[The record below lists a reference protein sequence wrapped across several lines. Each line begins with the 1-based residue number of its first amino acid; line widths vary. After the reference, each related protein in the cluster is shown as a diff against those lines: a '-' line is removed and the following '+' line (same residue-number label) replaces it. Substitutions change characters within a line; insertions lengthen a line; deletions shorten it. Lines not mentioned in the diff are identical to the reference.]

1 MLRKKILTIRRRIT
15 LKKILNNKL
24 FLSSYLADV
33 ISNFGDT
40 LYYLALMNYVL
51 FLPDTKFALAMITAS
66 ETLPILSGLFM
77 GIWADRT
84 KNKLD
89 TILATLVL
97 RFVLYAFVG
106 LLMGFTPALWIVVVV
121 CVVNFLSD
129 LAGQYENG
137 LYIPLSLRVLEAEDR
152 ETAMAFKNTV
162 GGILMIV
169 FRSSGA
175 ILIGYMSYQNL
186 AFFNAGTFLVS
197 LVIMVGLR
205 PAFAKLLKENPI
217 QEVEQTETEAGLIKG
232 IGQSLKESYQAIQNI
247 PVLKASILT
256 IAGINTVFSAIS
268 PLVIL
273 TMKEYSDFVIVN
285 SSITLALV
293 FNLFSVGYILG
304 SSLGMAFFK
313 HMSLSNLLKCCTVLS
328 VILFVGFYFHNI
340 YIVMATILVTTMTT
354 GIINTKLYAL
364 IMNELPEDKLA
375 TINAGMGT
383 IFNIGMLAGQALV
396 ALMVT
401 ILSVTSISL
410 IFLLLSVG
418 LVSYTILVDRKPK
431 NEVVVK
437 V

>member
-1 MLRKKILTIRRRIT
+1 MKKLV
-15 LKKILNNKL
+15 NNKL
-24 FLSSYLADV
+24 FLSSFVADL

-51 FLPDTKFALAMITAS
+51 LLPDTKFALAMITAS
-66 ETLPILSGLFM
+66 ETLPILAGLFI
-77 GIWADRT
+77 GIWADKT

-89 TILATLVL
+89 TILATLVV
-97 RFVLYAFVG
+97 RVGLYAFVG
-106 LLMGFTPALWIVVVV
+106 FLMGFTPALWVVAVV
-121 CVVNFLSD
+121 CVINFLSD

-137 LYIPLSLRVLEAEDR
+137 LYMPVSLRVVAAEDR
-152 ETAMAFKNTV
+152 ETAMAFKMTV
-162 GGILMIV
+162 KNLLQIA
-169 FRSSGA
+169 FQASGA
-175 ILIGYMSYQNL
+175 ILIGFMSYQNL

-197 LVIMVGLR
+197 LAIMAGLR
-205 PAFAKLLKENPI
+205 PAFAKLLKESPI

-232 IGQSLKESYQAIQNI
+232 IGQSLKESYQAIQKI

-273 TMKEYSDFVIVN
+273 SMKEFSDFVIVN
-285 SSITLALV
+285 SGITLALV

-313 HMSLSNLLKCCTVLS
+313 HISLSNLLKCCTGFS
-328 VILFVGFYFHNI
+328 VILFVGFYLHNI
-340 YIVMATILVTTMTT
+340 YIVMATILVTTMMT
-354 GIINTKLYAL
+354 GIINPKLYAL

-401 ILSVTSISL
+401 VLSATSISL

-418 LVSYTILVDRKPK
+418 LVSYTILVGRKPK
-431 NEVVVK
+431 NEVVQV
-437 V
+437 

>member
-1 MLRKKILTIRRRIT
+1 MFKEMFMKKLIH
-15 LKKILNNKL
+15 NKL
-24 FLSSYLADV
+24 FLSSFVADL

-40 LYYLALMNYVL
+40 LYYLTLMNYVL
-51 FLPDTKFALAMITAS
+51 FLPDTKFALAMITVS

-84 KNKLD
+84 KKKLD

-97 RFVLYAFVG
+97 RFVLYVLVG
-106 LLMGFTPALWIVVVV
+106 LLMGFTPALWIVAVV

-137 LYIPLSLRVLEAEDR
+137 LYMPLSLRVLEAEDR

-175 ILIGYMSYQNL
+175 ILIGFMSYQNL

-197 LVIMVGLR
+197 LAIMVTLR

-217 QEVEQTETEAGLIKG
+217 QEAEQTETEAGLIKG
-232 IGQSLKESYQAIQNI
+232 IGQSLKESYQVIQNI

-256 IAGINTVFSAIS
+256 ISGINTVVSAVS
-268 PLVIL
+268 PMVIL
-273 TMKEYSDFVIVN
+273 SMKEFSDFVIVN
-285 SSITLALV
+285 SGITLALV

-313 HMSLSNLLKCCTVLS
+313 HISLSNLLKCCTVFS
-328 VILFVGFYFHNI
+328 VILFVGFYLHNI
-340 YIVMATILVTTMTT
+340 DIVMATILVTTMTT
-354 GIINTKLYAL
+354 GIFNPKMSAL
-364 IMNELPEDKLA
+364 VMNELPEDKLA

-401 ILSVTSISL
+401 VLSATSISL

-418 LVSYTILVDRKPK
+418 LLGYTILTGIKPAK
-431 NEVVVK
+431 SFVNT
-437 V
+437 

>member
-1 MLRKKILTIRRRIT
+1 M
-15 LKKILNNKL
+15 KKILNNKL

-51 FLPDTKFALAMITAS
+51 FLPDTKFALAMITVS

-89 TILATLVL
+89 TILATLVI
-97 RFVLYAFVG
+97 RFVLYALVG
-106 LLMGFTPALWIVVVV
+106 LLMGFTPALWIVAVV

-137 LYIPLSLRVLEAEDR
+137 LYMPLSLRVVEAEDR

-175 ILIGYMSYQNL
+175 ILIGFMSYQNL

-197 LVIMVGLR
+197 LAIMVTLR

-232 IGQSLKESYQAIQNI
+232 IGQSLKESYQAIQKI
-247 PVLKASILT
+247 PLLKASILT
-256 IAGINTVFSAIS
+256 IVGINTVFSAIS

-273 TMKEYSDFVIVN
+273 AMKEFSDFVIVN
-285 SSITLALV
+285 SGITLALV

-313 HMSLSNLLKCCTVLS
+313 HISLSNLLKCCTGFS
-328 VILFVGFYFHNI
+328 VILFVGFYLHNI
-340 YIVMATILVTTMTT
+340 YIVMATILVTTMMT
-354 GIINTKLYAL
+354 GIINPKLYAL

-401 ILSVTSISL
+401 VLSATSISL

-418 LVSYTILVDRKPK
+418 LVSYTILVGRKPK
-431 NEVVVK
+431 NEVVQV
-437 V
+437 

>member
-1 MLRKKILTIRRRIT
+1 MKKIIC
-15 LKKILNNKL
+15 NKMFL
-24 FLSSYLADV
+24 FSYLADV

-51 FLPDTKFALAMITAS
+51 LLPDTKFALAMITAS
-66 ETLPILSGLFM
+66 ETLPILAGLFI
-77 GIWADRT
+77 GIWADKT
-84 KNKLD
+84 KNKQD
-89 TILATLVL
+89 TILATLVA
-97 RFVLYAFVG
+97 RVGLYALVG
-106 LLMGFTPALWIVVVV
+106 LLMGFTPALWIVAVV
-121 CVVNFLSD
+121 CLINFLSD

-137 LYIPLSLRVLEAEDR
+137 LYMPLSLRVLEAEDR

-186 AFFNAGTFLVS
+186 AFLNAGTFLVS
-197 LVIMVGLR
+197 LAIMAVLR

-217 QEVEQTETEAGLIKG
+217 QEVEQTETEAGLVKG
-232 IGQSLKESYQAIQNI
+232 IGQSLKESYQAIQKI
-247 PVLKASILT
+247 PLLKVSILT

-273 TMKEYSDFVIVN
+273 SMKEFSDFVIVN
-285 SSITLALV
+285 SGITLALV

-313 HMSLSNLLKCCTVLS
+313 HISLSNLLKCCTGLS
-328 VILFVGFYFHNI
+328 ITLFVGFYLHNI

-354 GIINTKLYAL
+354 GIINPKLYAL

-383 IFNIGMLAGQALV
+383 IFNIGMVAGQALV

-401 ILSVTSISL
+401 VLSATSISL

-418 LVSYTILVDRKPK
+418 LVSYTILVGRKPK
-431 NEVVVK
+431 NEVAQV
-437 V
+437 

>member
-1 MLRKKILTIRRRIT
+1 MKKLI
-15 LKKILNNKL
+15 NNKL
-24 FLSSYLADV
+24 FLSSFVADL

-66 ETLPILSGLFM
+66 ETLPILAGLFI
-77 GIWADRT
+77 GIWADKT

-89 TILATLVL
+89 TILATLLV
-97 RFVLYAFVG
+97 RVGLYAFVG
-106 LLMGFTPALWIVVVV
+106 FLMGFTPALWIVAVV
-121 CVVNFLSD
+121 CLVNFLSD

-137 LYIPLSLRVLEAEDR
+137 LYMPLSLRVLEAEDR

-175 ILIGYMSYQNL
+175 ILIGFMSYQNL

-197 LVIMVGLR
+197 LAIMAGLR

-268 PLVIL
+268 TLVIL
-273 TMKEYSDFVIVN
+273 AMREFSDFVIVN
-285 SSITLALV
+285 AGTTLALISI
-293 FNLFSVGYILG
+293 LFSVGSILG
-304 SSLGMAFFK
+304 SSLGMALFK
-313 HMSLSNLLKCCTVLS
+313 NVSLINLLKFSTLMPVL
-328 VILFVGFYFHNI
+328 LFSGFFFHNI
-340 YIVMATILVTTMTT
+340 YVVLVVLFVTAMTL
-354 GIINTKLYAL
+354 GVFNPKMNAL
-364 IMNELPEDKLA
+364 VLNELPEDKLA
-375 TINAGMGT
+375 TVDAGIT
-383 IFNIGMLAGQALV
+383 TFCQIGMVAGQALV

-418 LVSYTILVDRKPK
+418 LVSYTIFVGRKPK
-431 NEVVVK
+431 NEVAQV
-437 V
+437 

>member
-1 MLRKKILTIRRRIT
+1 MKKIIC
-15 LKKILNNKL
+15 NKMFL
-24 FLSSYLADV
+24 FSYLADV

-51 FLPDTKFALAMITAS
+51 LLPDTKFALAMITAS
-66 ETLPILSGLFM
+66 ETLPILAGLFI
-77 GIWADRT
+77 GIWADKT

-89 TILATLVL
+89 TILATLVA
-97 RFVLYAFVG
+97 RVGLYALVG
-106 LLMGFTPALWIVVVV
+106 LLMGFTPALWIVAVV
-121 CVVNFLSD
+121 CLINFLSD

-137 LYIPLSLRVLEAEDR
+137 LYMPLSLRVVAAEDR

-175 ILIGYMSYQNL
+175 ILIGFMSYQNL
-186 AFFNAGTFLVS
+186 AFFNAGTFLLS
-197 LVIMVGLR
+197 LAIMAGLR

-247 PVLKASILT
+247 PVLKVSILT
-256 IAGINTVFSAIS
+256 IAGINTVVSAVS

-273 TMKEYSDFVIVN
+273 AMKEFPDFVIVN
-285 SSITLALV
+285 SGITLALV

-304 SSLGMAFFK
+304 SSLGVAFFK
-313 HMSLSNLLKCCTVLS
+313 HVSLTNLLKFCTGLS

-340 YIVMATILVTTMTT
+340 YIVMAVILLNTMTT
-354 GIINTKLYAL
+354 GIINPKLYAL

-383 IFNIGMLAGQALV
+383 IFNVGMLAGQALV
-396 ALMVT
+396 ALLVT
-401 ILSVTSISL
+401 LLSATSISL

-418 LVSYTILVDRKPK
+418 LLGYTVLIGSKPEKSLV
-431 NEVVVK
+431 NI
-437 V
+437 

>member
-1 MLRKKILTIRRRIT
+1 MKKLIH
-15 LKKILNNKL
+15 NKL
-24 FLSSYLADV
+24 FLSSFVADL

-89 TILATLVL
+89 IILATLVV
-97 RFVLYAFVG
+97 RFGLYALVG
-106 LLMGFTPALWIVVVV
+106 LLMGFTLALWVVAVV
-121 CVVNFLSD
+121 CVINFLSD

-137 LYIPLSLRVLEAEDR
+137 LYMPVSLRVVAAEDR
-152 ETAMAFKNTV
+152 ETAMAFKMTV
-162 GGILMIV
+162 KSLLQIA
-169 FRSSGA
+169 FQASGA
-175 ILIGYMSYQNL
+175 ILIGFMSYQNL

-197 LVIMVGLR
+197 LAIMATLR
-205 PAFAKLLKENPI
+205 PALAKLLKENPI
-217 QEVEQTETEAGLIKG
+217 QEAEQTETEAGLIKG
-232 IGQSLKESYQAIQNI
+232 MRNSLKESYQAVQNI
-247 PVLKASILT
+247 PVLKVSILT
-256 IAGINTVFSAIS
+256 IAGINMVVSAVS

-273 TMKEYSDFVIVN
+273 AMKEFPDFVIVN
-285 SSITLALV
+285 SGITLALV

-304 SSLGMAFFK
+304 SSLGVAFFK
-313 HMSLSNLLKCCTVLS
+313 HVSLTNLLKFCTGLS

-340 YIVMATILVTTMTT
+340 YIVMAVILLNTMTT
-354 GIINTKLYAL
+354 GIINPKLYAL

-401 ILSVTSISL
+401 VLSATSISL

-418 LVSYTILVDRKPK
+418 LVGYTILTGTKPK
-431 NEVVVK
+431 NELAQV
-437 V
+437 

>member
-1 MLRKKILTIRRRIT
+1 M
-15 LKKILNNKL
+15 KKILNNKL

-51 FLPDTKFALAMITAS
+51 FLPDTKFALAMITVS
-66 ETLPILSGLFM
+66 ETLPILSGIFM

-89 TILATLVL
+89 TILATLVI
-97 RFVLYAFVG
+97 RFVLYALVG
-106 LLMGFTPALWIVVVV
+106 LLMGFTPALWIVAVV

-137 LYIPLSLRVLEAEDR
+137 LYMPLSLRVLEAEDR

-175 ILIGYMSYQNL
+175 ILIGFMSYQNL

-197 LVIMVGLR
+197 LAIMVTLR

-232 IGQSLKESYQAIQNI
+232 IGQSLKESYQAIQKI

-273 TMKEYSDFVIVN
+273 SMKEFSDFVIVN
-285 SSITLALV
+285 SGITLALV

-313 HMSLSNLLKCCTVLS
+313 HIGLSNLLKCCTVFS
-328 VILFVGFYFHNI
+328 VILFVGFSLHNI
-340 YIVMATILVTTMTT
+340 YIVMATILVTTMMT
-354 GIINTKLYAL
+354 GIINPKLYAL

-401 ILSVTSISL
+401 VLSATSISL

-418 LVSYTILVDRKPK
+418 LVSYTILVGRKPK
-431 NEVVVK
+431 NEVVQV
-437 V
+437 

>member
-1 MLRKKILTIRRRIT
+1 M
-15 LKKILNNKL
+15 KKILNNKL

-33 ISNFGDT
+33 ISSFGDT

-84 KNKLD
+84 KKKLD

-97 RFVLYAFVG
+97 RFVLYVLVG
-106 LLMGFTPALWIVVVV
+106 LLMGFTPALWIVAVV

-137 LYIPLSLRVLEAEDR
+137 LYMPLSLRVLEAEDR

-175 ILIGYMSYQNL
+175 ILIGFMSYQNL

-197 LVIMVGLR
+197 LAIMAGLR
-205 PAFAKLLKENPI
+205 PTFTKLLKENPI
-217 QEVEQTETEAGLIKG
+217 QEAEQTETEAGLVKG
-232 IGQSLKESYQAIQNI
+232 IGQSLKESYQAIQKI
-247 PVLKASILT
+247 PLLKVSILT

-273 TMKEYSDFVIVN
+273 SMKEFLDFVIVN
-285 SSITLALV
+285 SGITLALV

-313 HMSLSNLLKCCTVLS
+313 HISLSNLLKCCTGLS
-328 VILFVGFYFHNI
+328 ITLFVGFYLHNI

-354 GIINTKLYAL
+354 GIINPKLYAL

-383 IFNIGMLAGQALV
+383 IFNIGMVAGQALV

-401 ILSVTSISL
+401 VLSVTSISL

-418 LVSYTILVDRKPK
+418 LVSYTILTGRNPK
-431 NEVVVK
+431 NEVAQV
-437 V
+437 

>member
-1 MLRKKILTIRRRIT
+1 M
-15 LKKILNNKL
+15 KKILNNKL

-51 FLPDTKFALAMITAS
+51 FLPDTKFALAMITVS

-89 TILATLVL
+89 TILATLVI
-97 RFVLYAFVG
+97 RFVLYALVG
-106 LLMGFTPALWIVVVV
+106 LLMGFTPALWIVAVV

-137 LYIPLSLRVLEAEDR
+137 LYMPLSLRVVEAEDR

-175 ILIGYMSYQNL
+175 ILIGFMSYQNL

-197 LVIMVGLR
+197 LAIMVTLR

-232 IGQSLKESYQAIQNI
+232 IGQSLKESYQAIQKI

-273 TMKEYSDFVIVN
+273 SMKEFSDFVIVN
-285 SSITLALV
+285 SGITLALV

-313 HMSLSNLLKCCTVLS
+313 HISLSNLLKCCTVFS
-328 VILFVGFYFHNI
+328 VILFVGFYLHNI
-340 YIVMATILVTTMTT
+340 YIVMATILVTTMMT
-354 GIINTKLYAL
+354 GIINPKLYAL

-401 ILSVTSISL
+401 VLSATSISL

-418 LVSYTILVDRKPK
+418 LLGYTILVGRKPK
-431 NEVVVK
+431 NEVVQV
-437 V
+437 

>member
-1 MLRKKILTIRRRIT
+1 MKKIIC
-15 LKKILNNKL
+15 NKMFL
-24 FLSSYLADV
+24 FSYLADV

-51 FLPDTKFALAMITAS
+51 LLPDTKFALAMITAS
-66 ETLPILSGLFM
+66 ETLPILAGLFI
-77 GIWADRT
+77 GIWADKT

-89 TILATLVL
+89 TILATLVA
-97 RFVLYAFVG
+97 RVGLYALVG
-106 LLMGFTPALWIVVVV
+106 LLMGFTPALWIVAVV
-121 CVVNFLSD
+121 CLINFLSD

-137 LYIPLSLRVLEAEDR
+137 LYMPLSLRVLEAEDR

-186 AFFNAGTFLVS
+186 AFLNAGTFLVS
-197 LVIMVGLR
+197 LAIMAVLR

-217 QEVEQTETEAGLIKG
+217 QEVEQTETEAGLVKG
-232 IGQSLKESYQAIQNI
+232 IGQSLKESYQAIQKI
-247 PVLKASILT
+247 PLLKVSILT

-273 TMKEYSDFVIVN
+273 SMKEFSDFVIVN
-285 SSITLALV
+285 SGITLALV

-313 HMSLSNLLKCCTVLS
+313 HISLSNLLKCCTGLS
-328 VILFVGFYFHNI
+328 ITLFVGFYLHNI

-354 GIINTKLYAL
+354 GIINPKLYAL

-383 IFNIGMLAGQALV
+383 IFNIGMVAGQALV

-401 ILSVTSISL
+401 VLSATSISL

-418 LVSYTILVDRKPK
+418 LVSYTILVGRKPK
-431 NEVVVK
+431 NEVAQV
-437 V
+437 

>member
-1 MLRKKILTIRRRIT
+1 KLF
-15 LKKILNNKL
+15 NNKL

-97 RFVLYAFVG
+97 RFAMYALVG
-106 LLMGFTPALWIVVVV
+106 LLIGFNPALWIVAVV

-137 LYIPLSLRVLEAEDR
+137 LYMPLSLRVLEAADR
-152 ETAMAFKNTV
+152 EIAMAFKNTV

-175 ILIGYMSYQNL
+175 ILIGFMSYQNL
-186 AFFNAGTFLVS
+186 AFFNAATFLVS
-197 LVIMVGLR
+197 LAIMAGLR

-217 QEVEQTETEAGLIKG
+217 QEVGQTETEAGLIKG
-232 IGQSLKESYQAIQNI
+232 IGRSLKDSYQAIQNI

-256 IAGINTVFSAIS
+256 IAGINMVVSAVS
-268 PLVIL
+268 PLVIMS
-273 TMKEYSDFVIVN
+273 MKEFSDFVIVN
-285 SSITLALV
+285 SGITLALV

-304 SSLGMAFFK
+304 SSLGVAFLK
-313 HMSLSNLLKCCTVLS
+313 NISLPNLLKCCTVLS

-340 YIVMATILVTTMTT
+340 YIVMAVILLNTMTT
-354 GIINTKLYAL
+354 GIINPKLYAL

-383 IFNIGMLAGQALV
+383 IFNIGMLAGQAMV

-401 ILSVTSISL
+401 LLSVTSISL

-418 LVSYTILVDRKPK
+418 LLGYTILTGSKPIK
-431 NEVVVK
+431 SLVNT
-437 V
+437 

>member
-1 MLRKKILTIRRRIT
+1 MQKIICN
-15 LKKILNNKL
+15 KIFL
-24 FLSSYLADV
+24 FSYLADV

-66 ETLPILSGLFM
+66 ETLPILAGLFI
-77 GIWADRT
+77 GIWADKT

-89 TILATLVL
+89 TILATLVV
-97 RFVLYAFVG
+97 RVGLYALVG
-106 LLMGFTPALWIVVVV
+106 LLMGFTPSLWIVAVV
-121 CVVNFLSD
+121 CLVNFLSD

-137 LYIPLSLRVLEAEDR
+137 LYMPLSLRVLEAEDR

-175 ILIGYMSYQNL
+175 ILIGFMSYQNL

-197 LVIMVGLR
+197 LAIMAGLR
-205 PAFAKLLKENPI
+205 PAFTKLLKENPI
-217 QEVEQTETEAGLIKG
+217 QEAEQTETEAGLVKG
-232 IGQSLKESYQAIQNI
+232 IGQSLKESYQAIQKI
-247 PVLKASILT
+247 PLLKVSILT

-273 TMKEYSDFVIVN
+273 AMKEFSDFVIVN
-285 SSITLALV
+285 SGITLALV

-313 HMSLSNLLKCCTVLS
+313 NVSLSKLLKLCTGLS
-328 VILFVGFYFHNI
+328 ITLFVGFYLHNI

-354 GIINTKLYAL
+354 GIINPKLYAL

-375 TINAGMGT
+375 TINVGMGT

-418 LVSYTILVDRKPK
+418 LVSYTILVGRRPK

-437 V
+437 A

>member
-1 MLRKKILTIRRRIT
+1 MKKLF
-15 LKKILNNKL
+15 NNTL
-24 FLSSYLADV
+24 FLSSFVADL

-51 FLPDTKFALAMITAS
+51 FLPDTKFALAIITAS

-89 TILATLVL
+89 IILATLVV
-97 RFVLYAFVG
+97 RFGLYALVG
-106 LLMGFTPALWIVVVV
+106 LLMGFTPALWIVAVV
-121 CVVNFLSD
+121 CMVNFLSD

-137 LYIPLSLRVLEAEDR
+137 LYMPLSLRVLEAEDR
-152 ETAMAFKNTV
+152 ETAMAFKNAV

-175 ILIGYMSYQNL
+175 ILIGFMSYQNL
-186 AFFNAGTFLVS
+186 AFFNAGTFLLS
-197 LVIMVGLR
+197 LAIMAGLR

-247 PVLKASILT
+247 PVLKVSILT
-256 IAGINTVFSAIS
+256 IAGINMVVSAVS

-273 TMKEYSDFVIVN
+273 AMKEFPDFVIVN
-285 SSITLALV
+285 SGITLALV

-304 SSLGMAFFK
+304 SSLGVAFFK
-313 HMSLSNLLKCCTVLS
+313 HVSLTNLLKFCTGLS

-340 YIVMATILVTTMTT
+340 YIVMAVILLNTMTT
-354 GIINTKLYAL
+354 GIINPKLYAL

-383 IFNIGMLAGQALV
+383 IFNIGMVAGQALV
-396 ALMVT
+396 ALLVT
-401 ILSVTSISL
+401 LLSATSISL

-418 LVSYTILVDRKPK
+418 LLGYTVLTGIKPAKSLV
-431 NEVVVK
+431 NT
-437 V
+437 